1 MTLTL
6 RALDNTTDIVFIMGE
21 TEPPQIIPREKD
33 PSMTVNLGKNIP
45 CTTIPWV
52 RIPHVMGHT
61 IVLDLSADISGKS
74 VCPITRVT
82 IPKVFPTRD
91 PTSHD
96 TYYAI
101 SLQYTQRQ
109 CHDWINI
116 SSLTAPGTKTGAIW
130 FV

>member
-61 IVLDLSADISGKS
+61 IVSDLSADISGLCCMFADIANLS
-74 VCPITRVT
+74 
-82 IPKVFPTRD
+82 
-91 PTSHD
+91 
-96 TYYAI
+96 
-101 SLQYTQRQ
+101 
-109 CHDWINI
+109 
-116 SSLTAPGTKTGAIW
+116 TKKRIK
-130 FV
+130 